1 MHYRPYSSFRL
12 TPVGHLRVNSP
23 FGQLELT
30 ASTQGLVAVLP
41 MGRNLPDRWATV
53 VPDMSRADR
62 YAIAQHL
69 ARAREELAAYFRGHL
84 TRFTTPVDIS
94 HGTDFQQQVWRQL
107 QQLDYGESCSYQA
120 IADAIGRPKAVRA
133 VGTANGANQLAIVVP
148 CHRVVGKNGK
158 LTGYAYGLEMKQYL
172 LDMEQKRS
180 AAQK

>member
-1 MHYRPYSSFRL
+1 MHYRPYSSFRY
-12 TPVGHLRVNSP
+12 TPVGHLRVDSP

-30 ASTQGLVAVLP
+30 ASTKGLVAVLP

-62 YAIAQHL
+62 NAIAQHL
-69 ARAREELAAYFRGHL
+69 AQAKEELEAYFRGHL

-120 IADAIGRPKAVRA
+120 IAEAIGHPKAVRA

-158 LTGYAYGLEMKQYL
+158 LTGYAFGLDMKLYL
-172 LDMEQKRS
+172 LNMEQQHNTALS
-180 AAQK
+180 